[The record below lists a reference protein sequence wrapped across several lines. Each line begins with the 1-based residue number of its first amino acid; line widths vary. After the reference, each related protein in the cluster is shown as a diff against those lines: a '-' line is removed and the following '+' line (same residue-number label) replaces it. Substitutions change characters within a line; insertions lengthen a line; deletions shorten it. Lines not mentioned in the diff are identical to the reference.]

1 MGNYFLGIQYI
12 IQTYCLCLS
21 SFRLQKCQLLGY
33 STISNIQSIT
43 YKYLQTACRLR
54 DPTWGRALLTLYA
67 AFTHRKNRPNST
79 NLRNTVCPRSSIS
92 FYIVSYYIKRVTTSW
107 TYTG

>member
-33 STISNIQSIT
+33 STISIIQSIT
-43 YKYLQTACRLR
+43 HKYLQTACRLK
-54 DPTWGRALLTLYA
+54 DPTWGRALVTLTLYA
-67 AFTHRKNRPNST
+67 AFTQPKESA
-79 NLRNTVCPRSSIS
+79 
-92 FYIVSYYIKRVTTSW
+92 
-107 TYTG
+107 